1 MTTTTWNRLALR
13 ILTLFLR
20 NSGIDNRRE
29 ERDLVPDGTQFGPY
43 GAVDFQ
49 SEENVQVALLKI
61 NLNGLWQVHD
71 DWFRDTTHLT
81 LKSNLLV
88 LAVQLLV

>member
-1 MTTTTWNRLALR
+1 M
-13 ILTLFLR
+13 
-20 NSGIDNRRE
+20 
-29 ERDLVPDGTQFGPY
+29 PDGTQFGPY

-61 NLNGLWQVHD
+61 NLNGLWQVLD
-71 DWFRDTTHLT
+71 DFFGDTTHLT

-88 LAVQLLV
+88 LAVKLLV

>member
-1 MTTTTWNRLALR
+1 M
-13 ILTLFLR
+13 
-20 NSGIDNRRE
+20 
-29 ERDLVPDGTQFGPY
+29 PDITQFGPN

-61 NLNGLWQVHD
+61 NLNGLWQVPD
-71 DWFRDTTHLT
+71 DFLSDTTHLT

-88 LAVQLLV
+88 LAVKLLV

>member
-1 MTTTTWNRLALR
+1 MTTTTWYRLTLR
-13 ILTLFLR
+13 ILTLFLN
-20 NSGIDNRRE
+20 NSVVDNRRE

-61 NLNGLWQVHD
+61 NLNGLWQVLD
-71 DWFRDTTHLT
+71 DFFGDATHLT